1 MLLSVFAFHIFIYM
15 RNYLFFKLSNVKI
28 SILAPL
34 KSHFAQQSN
43 NNSHNSPG
51 LVLWFKHGV
60 LYLSFSFFFF
70 IWFYSQGFYHRR
82 WKAEEERQILNQLGG
97 YQRTEEQWNREWE
110 EHIRHVSQNEFPFGP
125 NGAQFGSL
133 EEIHIF
139 VLANILRRTII
150 VMSDDTLRGPY
161 GDSYSPINFG
171 GIYLPLWKQM

>member
-1 MLLSVFAFHIFIYM
+1 M
-15 RNYLFFKLSNVKI
+15 
-28 SILAPL
+28 
-34 KSHFAQQSN
+34 
-43 NNSHNSPG
+43 
-51 LVLWFKHGV
+51 
-60 LYLSFSFFFF
+60 
-70 IWFYSQGFYHRR
+70 
-82 WKAEEERQILNQLGG
+82 NQLGG

-110 EHIRHVSQNEFPFGP
+110 EVIRHVSQNEFPFGP

-171 GIYLPLWKQM
+171 GIYLPLLWDSVDCVKSPLVIGYANGHFTAVVSIQDGQLDLEIGRASCRERV